1 MSKIAIV
8 TGASCG
14 IGLAISE
21 RLCKLGYEVHGFG
34 RNFEKCSLNL
44 LTFHKVILD
53 IRETGKLQEE
63 IRRIKKDGEVY
74 MLVNNAGAA
83 YYGLHEELNPAKIS
97 EMVRVN
103 LETPMILTNLLLR
116 DIKKNEGYIFNI
128 SSVTATQANPHGC
141 AYGATKAGLSGFSK
155 SLFEEQRKYG
165 IKVVNIQPDLTDTD
179 LYRNADF
186 GVDDSEYAHLL
197 KEDVADIVEQV
208 LQKREGLVITDI
220 TVRPQL
226 HRLKKKGM

>member
-8 TGASCG
+8 TGASSG
-14 IGLAISE
+14 IGLSISE
-21 RLCKLGYEVHGFG
+21 RLCQLGYEVYGFG
-34 RNFEKCSLNL
+34 RNFDKCMLDSDH
-44 LTFHKVILD
+44 FHRVVLD

-63 IRRIKKDGEVY
+63 IKRIRKEGEVCI
-74 MLVNNAGAA
+74 LVNNAGTA
-83 YYGLHEELNPAKIS
+83 YYGLHEELNPSKIS

-116 DIKKNEGYIFNI
+116 DLKQNKGYIFQI

-141 AYGATKAGLSGFSK
+141 AYGATKAGLSSFSK

-165 IKVVNIQPDLTDTD
+165 IKVVNIQPDMTDTN

-186 GVDDSEYAHLL
+186 GVDEDNMAHLFA
-197 KEDVADIVEQV
+197 EDISDVVEEV
-208 LQKREGLVITDI
+208 LTKRDGVVITDL
-220 TVRPQL
+220 TLRPQL
-226 HRLKKKGM
+226 HRIKRTKT

>member
-21 RLCKLGYEVHGFG
+21 RLCTLGYVVYGFG
-34 RNFEKCSLNL
+34 RNFEKCSLNQP
-44 LTFHKVILD
+44 TFHTVILD
-53 IRETGKLQEE
+53 IRETRKLQEK
-63 IRRIKKDGEVY
+63 IRRIKKEGEVCI
-74 MLVNNAGAA
+74 LVNNAGAA

-186 GVDDSEYAHLL
+186 GVDDNTDDCAFTNSLA
-197 KEDVADIVEQV
+197 EDS
-208 LQKREGLVITDI
+208 LTKL
-220 TVRPQL
+220 
-226 HRLKKKGM
+226 

>member
-21 RLCKLGYEVHGFG
+21 RLCKLGYVVYGFG
-34 RNFEKCSLNL
+34 RNFEKCPLNHP
-44 LTFHKVILD
+44 TFHRVILD

-63 IRRIKKDGEVY
+63 IRRIKKEGEVHI
-74 MLVNNAGAA
+74 LVNNAGAA

-103 LETPMILTNLLLR
+103 LETPMILTNLFLR
-116 DIKKNEGYIFNI
+116 DLKKNEGYLFNI

-141 AYGATKAGLSGFSK
+141 AYGATKAGLSSFSK

-165 IKVVNIQPDLTDTD
+165 IKVVNIQPDMTDTD

-186 GVDDSEYAHLL
+186 GVDDSEYAHLW
-197 KEDVADIVEQV
+197 KEDVADVVEEV
-208 LQKREGLVITDI
+208 LQKREGLVVTDI
-220 TVRPQL
+220 TIRPQL